1 MDRGEIRWR
10 LGGPLLALATTLLVG
25 TLGYVLIEGWSLA
38 DAAYMTVTT
47 VATVGY
53 GELHPLSHA
62 GRLFTIALILL
73 GVGSIFYAFG
83 AVMTFVFEGH
93 LTRSWGLRR
102 MERRVQQLSGHHILC
117 GYGRVGRQI
126 ARDLRRERVPFVVI
140 DVNQSS
146 LDQAAAE
153 GLTIVYGNASEDEVL
168 VKAGIER
175 AAGLIAAIAD
185 DADNIF
191 VTLSARTLRPDLTI
205 VARANYDDAVHKL
218 RRAGATH
225 VVSPYAMAGQQ
236 MALLAVRPAAVDFVE
251 TLLRGAGGDFLLED
265 LRIAETSEL
274 VGISVT
280 AARRQFASG
289 ATLLALRRDGRMLA
303 PPPVDTTLR
312 ADDIIVVA
320 GTDGQL
326 RLVDR
331 ACGGGAAVEAG

>member
-1 MDRGEIRWR
+1 MNVQLIGLALV
-10 LGGPLLALATTLLVG
+10 LGAISAISPGPLLALATTLLVG

-153 GLTIVYGNASEDEVL
+153 GLTIVYGN
-168 VKAGIER
+168 
-175 AAGLIAAIAD
+175 
-185 DADNIF
+185 
-191 VTLSARTLRPDLTI
+191 

-326 RLVDR
+326 RLVER
-331 ACGGGAAVEAG
+331 ACGGAARAEAR